1 MLPSEKHKKQIQM
14 ITIRGKNLTV
24 DKGLISLYKELLRM
38 SKKMIGKWIEKYAKD
53 TNVLFTEREIQI
65 VYKPN

>member
-14 ITIRGKNLTV
+14 IAIRGKNLTV